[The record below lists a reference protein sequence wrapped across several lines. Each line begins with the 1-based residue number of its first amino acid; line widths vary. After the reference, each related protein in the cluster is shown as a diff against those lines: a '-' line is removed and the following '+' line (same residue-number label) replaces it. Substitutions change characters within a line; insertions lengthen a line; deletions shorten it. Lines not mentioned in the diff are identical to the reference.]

1 MSSAQQEA
9 SLTQK
14 IVETHHI
21 SKSYETAR
29 GRQTALNAV
38 SLSVR
43 EGQFVTVV
51 GPSGCGK
58 STLLHIVA
66 GLVPATDGEVLID
79 GQRLT
84 GPRPDKIGMVFQ
96 EPLLLPWKT
105 AAENVEFP
113 LVLQG
118 GKGIDRRSRASAL
131 LELVGLRE
139 FVHSYPHELSGGMKQ
154 RVAIARG
161 LVCNPRILL
170 MDEPFAALD
179 EQTRMRMWSE
189 LLQIWSRSRTT
200 ILFVTHGLVEAVY
213 LADKV
218 LVMGASPGRIIEK
231 IDVNLPRPRT
241 LEMLGSETLGELR
254 NRVWRLIS
262 EIVE

>member
-1 MSSAQQEA
+1 MSSARQEA
-9 SLTQK
+9 SLTK
-14 IVETHHI
+14 EVVEARRIT
-21 SKSYETAR
+21 KSYETAR
-29 GRQTALNAV
+29 GHLTALDAV
-38 SLSVR
+38 SLSIW
-43 EGQFVTVV
+43 EAQFVTLV

-66 GLVPATDGEVLID
+66 GLVPATAGEVLIE
-79 GQRLT
+79 GERLA

-113 LVLQG
+113 LALQG
-118 GKGIDRRSRASAL
+118 MMAADRRRRAFTL

-161 LVCNPRILL
+161 LVRDPRILL

-218 LVMGASPGRIIEK
+218 LVMGAGPGRIVEQ
-231 IDVNLPRPRT
+231 IDVDLPRPRT
-241 LEMLGSETLGELR
+241 LEMLGSKTLGELR

-262 EIVE
+262 EPAE

>member
-1 MSSAQQEA
+1 MDAKQH
-9 SLTQK
+9 L
-14 IVETHHI
+14 I
-21 SKSYETAR
+21 
-29 GRQTALNAV
+29 AV

-113 LVLQG
+113 LCC
-118 GKGIDRRSRASAL
+118 RAGRGSTDAAEHLPCSNWSAC
-131 LELVGLRE
+131 VNSFTPTRT
-139 FVHSYPHELSGGMKQ
+139 SYRGHKQ